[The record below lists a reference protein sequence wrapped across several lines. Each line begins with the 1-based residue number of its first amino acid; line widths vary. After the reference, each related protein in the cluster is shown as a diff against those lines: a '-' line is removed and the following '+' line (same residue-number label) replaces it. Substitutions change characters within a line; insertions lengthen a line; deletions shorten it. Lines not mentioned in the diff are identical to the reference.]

1 MLSQSISLAAGSRKT
16 LLLSVFFF
24 LTGISTGIFLELTM
38 GAGEK
43 SNIAG
48 YLQQYLY
55 MDQGAM
61 EYPNPF
67 FSSLSNNLFL
77 LLIIFLS
84 GLSALG
90 FPVALAAL
98 TYKGMALGFCT
109 GLIAETLKD
118 QGLLV
123 ILTSLVPQNLFL
135 LPQNAQTLRPLHA
148 FP

>member
-1 MLSQSISLAAGSRKT
+1 MKRFQRNQMHMLNQSRSLAARSRKT

-24 LTGISTGIFLELTM
+24 LTGISTGIFLGLTM

-67 FSSLSNNLFL
+67 FSSLSNNLFFL
-77 LLIIFLS
+77 LNIFLS
-84 GLSALG
+84 GLS
-90 FPVALAAL
+90 LA
-98 TYKGMALGFCT
+98 Y
-109 GLIAETLKD
+109 I
-118 QGLLV
+118 
-123 ILTSLVPQNLFL
+123 
-135 LPQNAQTLRPLHA
+135 
-148 FP
+148 